1 MNANVVM
8 PRQWKETPETRNVSE
23 VFFFQGKFAIL
34 NSLPPASNSILRSK
48 I

>member
-8 PRQWKETPETRNVSE
+8 PRQRQETTETLSE

-34 NSLPPASNSILRSK
+34 NSLPAASNSILRSK